1 MLSTRVLFEF
11 GKDIAKIVR
20 MVMDSNVGINYK
32 VKPPTNTLTDSN
44 IYKELVVMSTNDGDL
59 IFDIVLND
67 YITYIE
73 KGRRKGAINNGKK
86 KMVKM
91 PPVEPI
97 VRWARSKGIPTD
109 NNTIWAIRKAIS
121 RDGIKAR
128 PIMARV
134 FDELKRNWN
143 DGWSDHLFDKIME
156 HIDKFFA

>member
-1 MLSTRVLFEF
+1 MLSMLGTRVMYEF

-32 VKPPTNTLTDSN
+32 AKPPTNTLTDSN

-73 KGRRKGAINNGKK
+73 SGRRKGA
-86 KMVKM
+86 KM

-97 VRWARSKGIPTD
+97 ERWYRQKFGEAPD

-134 FDELKRNWN
+134 FDELDEAWN
-143 DGWSDHLFDKIME
+143 NGKWSDRLFDIIME
-156 HIDKFFA
+156 KIDNFFK

>member
-1 MLSTRVLFEF
+1 MLGTRVMYEF

-32 VKPPTNTLTDSN
+32 VKPPTNTITDSN
-44 IYKELVVMSTNDGDL
+44 IYKELVAMSTNDGDL

-73 KGRRKGAINNGKK
+73 SGRRKGA
-86 KMVKM
+86 KM
-91 PPVEPI
+91 PPVEAIESWYRDKFGMTP
-97 VRWARSKGIPTD
+97 D
-109 NNTIWAIRKAIS
+109 NDTLWAIRKAIV

-134 FDELKRNWN
+134 FDELDNAWEN
-143 DGWSDHLFDKIME
+143 GWADRLFDIIME
-156 HIDKFFA
+156 QVDKFFNT